1 MSDPANYP
9 RIVLVGYRG
18 TGKTTVAQTLAE
30 RLDWAWV
37 DADDALETAAGKSI
51 REIFASDGEPAFRE
65 LEAALLG
72 TLLRRTLTIVATGG
86 GVVLREENR
95 QQLLEAGPV
104 VWLTASVE
112 TLVERLLGDATTRE
126 RRPSLTG
133 LPGAEE
139 IASLL
144 LIREPLYRS
153 VATLIV
159 DTEDKTPDE
168 IATEILT
175 GLRAR
180 S

>member
-1 MSDPANYP
+1 MSDPANHP

-18 TGKTTVAQTLAE
+18 TGKTTVAQKLAQ

-37 DADDALETAAGKSI
+37 DGDDALETAAGKSI

-65 LEAALLG
+65 LESALLG
-72 TLLRRTLTIVATGG
+72 PLLRRTLTVIATGG

-95 QQLLEAGPV
+95 QQLLEAGPI

-112 TLVERLLGDATTRE
+112 TLVERLHGDATTRE

-133 LPGAEE
+133 LPDADE

-144 LIREPLYRS
+144 LVREPLYRS

-175 GLRAR
+175 GLSAR